1 MTSNGNRNGSN
12 GSDVS
17 DLTDALETA
26 RRGFRR
32 DVQTLVDALDVGELF
47 VPLAHAVPDAPYGER
62 VTLDSEVTLSP
73 HMLVDEDGKLYC
85 ALFTRPEMMAPLEE
99 TLGWST
105 DDDPL
110 EYCALPARVALDMAL
125 SVIDEASVFGL
136 VVNPLHDS
144 ELMLRREELGSIAQN
159 KAVPLVGYV
168 QEIPPQPFEHAETI
182 VAEMGD
188 PPPPELV
195 AALDRCVAELPTLA
209 AYTLSRTFNAE
220 RDLEPHLTLAL
231 RTTGQE
237 EDLSAI
243 ARHVI
248 EQIEDKLP
256 PPGYIDVMFDEP
268 AN

>member
-1 MTSNGNRNGSN
+1 MTSNGNSNRNGSTA
-12 GSDVS
+12 G
-17 DLTDALETA
+17 DLTAALETA

-32 DVQTLVDALDVGELF
+32 DVQTLVDSLDDGELF

-62 VTLDSEVTLSP
+62 VTLDAEVELSP

-99 TLGWST
+99 SLGWST

-136 VVNPLHDS
+136 VVNAMHDS
-144 ELMLRREELGSIAQN
+144 ELLLRREELGSIAQN

-168 QEIPPQPFEHAETI
+168 HEIPPQPFEHAQTI
-182 VAEMGD
+182 VAESD
-188 PPPPELV
+188 EPPPPELV
-195 AALDRCVAELPTLA
+195 AALDRCVAELPALA
-209 AYTLSRTFNAE
+209 DYALKRTFNAE

-231 RTTGQE
+231 RTNGRE
-237 EDLSAI
+237 EDLAAI

-248 EQIEDKLP
+248 AQIEDKLP
-256 PPGYIDVMFDEP
+256 PPGYIDVLFDEP
-268 AN
+268 PN